1 MPYFQEDCALPL
13 HVVYRQCETLLGS
26 VARPEQEWGEG
37 LDKRLPSLG
46 AEKESKWNCV

>member
-26 VARPEQEWGEG
+26 VARTEEKQGRVRTEG
-37 LDKRLPSLG
+37 CLRF
-46 AEKESKWNCV
+46 EV